1 MPLQQL
7 ILNFTTMSTNQIR
20 AEVFNLEG
28 EKVYMCRDFNN
39 MDLSK
44 LINDVYLISYQDING
59 NVLWT
64 ERFVKMHEVV
74 YAHVGR

>member
-1 MPLQQL
+1 MEK
-7 ILNFTTMSTNQIR
+7 NQIK

-28 EKVYMCRDFNN
+28 VKVHICRDINN

-44 LINDVYLISYQDING
+44 LIDDVYFISYQDGMG

-64 ERFVKMHEVV
+64 ERFVKEAETV
-74 YAHVGR
+74 YAYVPR

>member
-1 MPLQQL
+1 MKA
-7 ILNFTTMSTNQIR
+7 NQIK

-28 EKVYMCRDFNN
+28 MKVHICRDINN

-44 LINDVYLISYQDING
+44 LTNDIYFISYSDDTG

-64 ERFVKMHEVV
+64 ERFVKENEVE
-74 YAHVGR
+74 YAYVRR

>member
-1 MPLQQL
+1 
-7 ILNFTTMSTNQIR
+7 MSTNLIR

-28 EKVYMCRDFNN
+28 EKVHICRDFKN

-44 LINDVYLISYQDING
+44 LMDDIYFISYQDSLG

-64 ERFVKMHEVV
+64 ERFVKTKALK
-74 YAHVGR
+74 YAYVKR

>member
-1 MPLQQL
+1 MKA
-7 ILNFTTMSTNQIR
+7 NQIR

-28 EKVYMCRDFNN
+28 MKVHICRDINN

-44 LINDVYLISYQDING
+44 LTDDIYFISYSDNVG

-64 ERFVKMHEVV
+64 ERYIKEKEVE
-74 YAHVGR
+74 YAYVQR

>member
-1 MPLQQL
+1 MKA
-7 ILNFTTMSTNQIR
+7 NQIK

-28 EKVYMCRDFNN
+28 EKVHICRDINN

-44 LINDVYLISYQDING
+44 LIDDVYLISYQDTLG

-64 ERFVKMHEVV
+64 ERFVKEKVAEYV
-74 YAHVGR
+74 YVRR